1 MKVSIRFSE
10 MAEMEKNKVDLRQY
24 FDYYVVRELQN
35 SISEKKDLN
44 QEVGN
49 IDLTDYSKK
58 KTSDLLDIL
67 KQYNVSPKTL
77 TTVSLW
83 LSNLSN
89 PNDAVITTLQ
99 NFQKL
104 LENVISKS
112 SMKWI
117 WQVNPDGCL
126 VPYYVTEIKYKAK
139 YRDEDAYVV
148 ITLESTK
155 IKTDRWDSEEISV
168 RSEKDFIY
176 FYRSCILDES
186 EDGLL
191 DTYFDQDQD
200 EDEDEDEDKPK
211 KKNIKKG
218 SNTLSKILSQKGV
231 FFTSDEI
238 YQKYKHQISL
248 YQNIKKN
255 IGKVYCSESKAFTI
269 FEGKNNYSS
278 WKPVN
283 VDEKVSK
290 LVIDTLKD
298 SVTDLQKPL
307 HPYLLTYNL
316 TNYCYCVVHV
326 DKLIEYKYDKNIIDK
341 LIISDDKKNL
351 LKAIISNEN
360 DFEDIVAGK
369 SGGIIILASGK
380 AGLGK
385 TLTAEAYSELM
396 EKPLYCIQS
405 SQLGVNVDDIE
416 KRLNKILYRAEKWGA
431 VLLIDE
437 ADTYIGERGS
447 DIVQNCIVGIFLRLL
462 EYFNGVLFLTT
473 NRYEVIDDAIMS
485 RVTAHIRYEYPDK
498 SESGLIWNV
507 LCKNFGIE
515 IDNKCFEEIFAKY
528 ETFSGRDVRN
538 FLKMYSKTS
547 KSKKMTADSVEKLKP
562 YLPFVKDRCQIF

>member
-1 MKVSIRFSE
+1 MNVSVRFSAIAEMKKNNVDTEQYFNYWVLRDLE
-10 MAEMEKNKVDLRQY
+10 MAVNEKR
-24 FDYYVVRELQN
+24 
-35 SISEKKDLN
+35 DLN

-49 IDLTDYSKK
+49 IDLTDFSKK

-67 KQYNVSPKTL
+67 KQYDVNPKTL

-89 PNDAVITTLQ
+89 PNDAIITTLQ
-99 NFQKL
+99 NLQKL

-126 VPYYVTEIKYKAK
+126 VPYYVNEIKYKAR

-148 ITLESTK
+148 ISLESTK
-155 IKTDRWDSEEISV
+155 IKTDRWGDEEISLKP
-168 RSEKDFIY
+168 EKEFIY
-176 FYRSCILDES
+176 FYRSCICDEHEDELADSYFDQDDDES
-186 EDGLL
+186 ED
-191 DTYFDQDQD
+191 D
-200 EDEDEDEDKPK
+200 DKPK
-211 KKNIKKG
+211 KKNTKKG
-218 SNTLSKILSQKGV
+218 SNSLSKILSKKGV

-238 YQKYKHQISL
+238 YENYKRQLST

-278 WKPVN
+278 WKQVN

-326 DKLIEYKYDKNIIDK
+326 DKLIEYRYDKNIIDK

-437 ADTYIGERGS
+437 ADTYIQERGS

-485 RVTAHIRYEYPDK
+485 RVTAHIRYEYPTK
-498 SESGLIWNV
+498 SESNLIWNV
-507 LCKNFGIE
+507 LCKNFGFEIE
-515 IDNKCFEEIFAKY
+515 EKDFEAIYDRY

-538 FLKMYSKTS
+538 FLKMFSKTS
-547 KSKKMTADSVEKLKP
+547 KIKKITNDSITDLKP
-562 YLPFVKDRCQIF
+562 YLPFVREKFI